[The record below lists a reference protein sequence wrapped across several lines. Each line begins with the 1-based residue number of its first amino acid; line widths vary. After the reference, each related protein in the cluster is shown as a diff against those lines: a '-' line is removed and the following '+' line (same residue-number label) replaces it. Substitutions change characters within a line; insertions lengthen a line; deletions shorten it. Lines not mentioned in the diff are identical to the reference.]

1 MGDER
6 GGIYLA
12 LCYQIQNLLT
22 VAAIHSARLED
33 EVLAIHI
40 RQREQLRLVVHG
52 NDGDDGIRTGTF
64 PGQLEGV
71 LTARYLHHHIGSPM
85 LTVLPDECLA
95 VLWLYNHHLRI
106 MLLDEISSCLR
117 FLADDDVSR
126 ILEHGAEQTADTRW
140 AGTDNQHRIL
150 FRDF

>member
-6 GGIYLA
+6 GGIYLS

-22 VAAIHSARLED
+22 VAAIYSARLED

-52 NDGDDGIRTGTF
+52 NDGDDGIRAGTF

-71 LTARYLHHHIGSPM
+71 LTARYLSITTSAP
-85 LTVLPDECLA
+85 PC
-95 VLWLYNHHLRI
+95 
-106 MLLDEISSCLR
+106 
-117 FLADDDVSR
+117 
-126 ILEHGAEQTADTRW
+126 
-140 AGTDNQHRIL
+140 
-150 FRDF
+150 